1 MFKIP
6 TTSLFKVLIAAFLIS
21 LPLFFAA
28 CGTGK
33 GTAGAITDTKATV
46 WRIGFYNLE
55 NLYDTEDNPRT
66 KDDEFLPTGKLQWT
80 AERYQKKIKNLS
92 EVLSI
97 IQPTMMG
104 FCEVENRKVVQD
116 LMNGTPT
123 LISSDYDIVHYDS
136 PDERGSDCAFVYQR
150 SAFKVLNSRPIRVS
164 IPSVEKKANTPQ
176 ATRDILQIDG
186 ILSGKDTLSIFV
198 NHWPSRRIGDKNSE
212 PRRIYAAQTLRRAVD
227 SLAKARPTSKMI
239 IMGDF
244 NDQPTDVSISEAL
257 RAREDRNNISNG
269 DLFNLLA
276 DLHLLDKGSYFY
288 KGIWNMLDQIIVTP
302 NLLNDRKGDLQATNP
317 QIFQEEWV
325 MFKHKDYGL
334 LPNRT
339 YGGLKYYGGY
349 SDHLPI
355 YIDLARR

>member
-1 MFKIP
+1 MFKIFSNP
-6 TTSLFKVLIAAFLIS
+6 AALVSALFSVCLLATLS
-21 LPLFFAA
+21 S
-28 CGTGK
+28 CGGGR
-33 GTAGAITDTKATV
+33 GTAGTITDTKANV

-55 NLYDTEDNPRT
+55 NLFDTEDNPRT
-66 KDDEFLPTGKLQWT
+66 KDDDFLPTGKLQWT

-123 LISSDYDIVHYDS
+123 LISSDYDIVHYES

-150 SAFKVLNSRPIRVS
+150 SAFKVLNSRPIRVV

-186 ILSGKDTLSIFV
+186 ILGGRDTLSVFV

-212 PRRIYAAQTLRRAVD
+212 PRRIAAAKTLRRAVD
-227 SLAKARPTSKMI
+227 SLGKARPTSKMI

-257 RAREDRNNISNG
+257 RAREDRNNVSNG

-276 DLHLLDKGSYFY
+276 DLHLLDRGSYFY
-288 KGIWNMLDQIIVTP
+288 KGIWNMLDQVIVTP
-302 NLLNDRKGDLQATNP
+302 NLLSDKKGDLQAGNP
-317 QIFQEEWV
+317 QIFQEDWV

-349 SDHLPI
+349 SDHLPV
-355 YIDLARR
+355 YIDLTRR